1 MSDDSNNFWKWAA
14 GILGTII
21 SGVAVH
27 YLTKGITPDKNPVI
41 QSIPTPNKQIP
52 NEKPV
57 STPTTPNEQP
67 VPIPTTP
74 NEQPVQNTSTSV
86 PNISP
91 EQEVNSYFNDINSNL
106 YQSAWDRLPTALQ
119 TDEDIHPNGFKSFE
133 KWYESMSSVDVKE
146 VNVAESNSDSAEV
159 NARVGY
165 NFKDSRTVS
174 NSLRFLLSWDSQAEK
189 WRIEEIKRN

>member
-1 MSDDSNNFWKWAA
+1 MNKV
-14 GILGTII
+14 I
-21 SGVAVH
+21 SGLAVISFLFVFSVAIINILFDREV
-27 YLTKGITPDKNPVI
+27 KKVI
-41 QSIPTPNKQIP
+41 LPGGSGLEFQPRYQQKPKQKAEEEVR
-52 NEKPV
+52 NYY
-57 STPTTPNEQP
+57 S
-67 VPIPTTP
+67 
-74 NEQPVQNTSTSV
+74 
-86 PNISP
+86 NI
-91 EQEVNSYFNDINSNL
+91 NNGR
-106 YQSAWDRLPTALQ
+106 YQAAWDRLPTALQ